1 MLDLLLLDIL
11 VLVALF
17 VSIGDR
23 QRSTSRKVRKPRSRR
38 VDLREATPKES
49 GESSWGDRDRS
60 DNGESP
66 FMLQKKAARKASKR
80 IKIEPMS
87 KPAVWPSVT
96 LK

>member
-11 VLVALF
+11 VLIGLF
-17 VSIGDR
+17 VSIGRSDR
-23 QRSTSRKVRKPRSRR
+23 QRSTSRKVRKPRSRSS
-38 VDLREATPKES
+38 ATPKES

-66 FMLQKKAARKASKR
+66 FILQKKAARKASKR